1 MASKAGVTRWK
12 GAAIT
17 IAIGIAVVVAM
28 SKAHKR
34 SNILNS
40 ADLKVS
46 DVRIY
51 YKSSARPTGVVV
63 IAQIDD
69 KSIAELGGRP
79 TRGYRAAARAR
90 GCQSTHYS
98 DYARNE

>member
-1 MASKAGVTRWK
+1 MASKTGVTRWK
-12 GAAIT
+12 GAA

-69 KSIAELGGRP
+69 KSIAELGRWP
-79 TRGYRAAARAR
+79 WPRDVEARLESALTNYKVAVV
-90 GCQSTHYS
+90 GF
-98 DYARNE
+98 